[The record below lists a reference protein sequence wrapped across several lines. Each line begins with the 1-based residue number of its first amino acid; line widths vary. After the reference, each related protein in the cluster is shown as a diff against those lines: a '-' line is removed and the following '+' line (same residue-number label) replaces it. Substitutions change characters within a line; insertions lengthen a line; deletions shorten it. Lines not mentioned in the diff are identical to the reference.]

1 MNMSHLGAVEAA
13 LTAGLMIGIV
23 VITGAGALKTTAAP
37 LEQLAMQAC
46 PNGSTWFAERN
57 TCVPQDIAKLANN

>member
-13 LTAGLMIGIV
+13 LTAGLMIGVV
-23 VITGAGALKTTAAP
+23 VITGAGILKTAAP
-37 LEQLAMQAC
+37 SERQAMHTC
-46 PNGSTWFAERN
+46 PDGSIQVAERN